1 MGKLSDAVQQ
11 KNDREGGREDLMS
24 VRDQVLKGDTKRL
37 NCDVPVHLY
46 KKLQIK
52 AIHEDESITS
62 VVNRLIEEYLRS

>member
-11 KNDREGGREDLMS
+11 KNDRDGAREDLIS
-24 VRDQVLKGDTKRL
+24 VRDQVLRGDTKRL
-37 NCDVPVHLY
+37 NCDVPVHVY

-62 VVNRLIEEYLRS
+62 VINRLIEEYLRS